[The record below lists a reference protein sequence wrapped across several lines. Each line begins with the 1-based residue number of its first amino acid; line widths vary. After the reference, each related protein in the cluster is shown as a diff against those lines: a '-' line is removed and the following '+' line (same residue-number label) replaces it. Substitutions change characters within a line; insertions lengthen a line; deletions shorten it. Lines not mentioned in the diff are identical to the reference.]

1 MPIYEYRCGDCKK
14 KVSVFFRSFSVVNH
28 AEARCPICQGQHL
41 TRLISKVR
49 VIRGA
54 ASASGDGGDLD
65 ESMFDDVNEND
76 PRSLG
81 RMMRR
86 MAELSGEKIDGEMEE
101 VVRKLEEGTDPE
113 ELEDQLGGDEAGA
126 GDDPYGEMG
135 GGMGGPDAPK
145 TDPKEPRVAYKIR
158 RSPPQRDP
166 NLYDYE

>member
-41 TRLISKVR
+41 MRLISKVR

-54 ASASGDGGDLD
+54 ASAPGEGGDFD

-86 MAELSGEKIDGEMEE
+86 MADQTGEDLGPEFGE
-101 VVRKLEEGTDPE
+101 VVSRLEKGEDPE
-113 ELEDQLGGDEAGA
+113 AIEKSMPELGDMAGGDA
-126 GDDPYGEMG
+126 G
-135 GGMGGPDAPK
+135 GGMGGMGMGMPD
-145 TDPKEPRVAYKIR
+145 D
-158 RSPPQRDP
+158 
-166 NLYDYE
+166 L

>member
-1 MPIYEYRCGDCKK
+1 MPIYEYRCGDCNK

-28 AEARCPICQGQHL
+28 AEARCPTCQGQHL

-86 MAELSGEKIDGEMEE
+86 MADQTGEDLGPEFGE
-101 VVRKLEEGTDPE
+101 VVSRLEKGEDPE
-113 ELEDQLGGDEAGA
+113 AIEKSMPELGDMAGGDA
-126 GDDPYGEMG
+126 G
-135 GGMGGPDAPK
+135 GGMGGMGMGMPD
-145 TDPKEPRVAYKIR
+145 D
-158 RSPPQRDP
+158 
-166 NLYDYE
+166 L